1 MRLFSRVDVL
11 SRNQKRAI
19 LFACDVGM
27 APVALFLAVVVLH
40 GLHGA
45 PEALVRLWPMFP
57 IIALMAGLASWAF
70 GLPRVQLKAYESLG
84 ISATGYYASTL
95 TVGLFLLTRLS
106 DLWLSGA
113 GIILFG
119 MTLFLVTVLART
131 ALLKVLI
138 WVLNAGRHKTRVLI
152 YGAGNTGL
160 QLALALKT
168 HESISAVAFLDDDP
182 ALASHRLA
190 GLRIY
195 PASAAD
201 QLIRNRDVN
210 RVLLAMPSLSQPKLV
225 QISRRL
231 QALGVDVQ
239 VLPSFAQLVGTE
251 ALVDTL
257 TPVKPGR
264 FLGRSQLEDTL
275 RCHSSETYQGRSVL
289 VTGAG
294 GSVGSELCRQLLEH
308 GPCKL
313 VLFEVSEIALYN
325 IERELQELSAESSI
339 QLVAVLGS
347 VTDARI
353 MRGVMAEHAIDV
365 VFHAAAYKHV
375 PLVESNPIAGLAN
388 NVLGTRVVA
397 AAASDAGVERFTLIS
412 TDKAVRPT
420 NVMGASKRLAE
431 LVIQDMAKRS
441 EKTRFS
447 IVRFGN
453 VLGSSG
459 SVIPLFKDQIS
470 RGGPVTLTHED
481 VTRYFM
487 TISEASRLVLL
498 ASAFSQDDAGRLP
511 LRTGPKGC
519 DVFVLDMGKPV
530 KIRHLAE
537 QMIHAAGYTVRDERN
552 PDGDIEISVIGL
564 RPGEKLHE
572 ELLIGKGLLT
582 TPHPKILRAEE
593 ESLSELEMA
602 KALKTIGHVVSSGD
616 VVLARQTI
624 LDLVRPQDAMLE
636 TELRGSM
643 HSDAA
648 VAGS

>member
-1 MRLFSRVDVL
+1 M
-11 SRNQKRAI
+11 SRNQKRAV
-19 LFACDVGM
+19 LFACDVVM
-27 APVALFLAVVVLH
+27 APVALLLAVVVVH
-40 GLHGA
+40 GLIGSG
-45 PEALVRLWPMFP
+45 EALTRLWPLFP
-57 IIALMAGLASWAF
+57 IIALMAGLSSWAF
-70 GLPRVQLKAYESLG
+70 GLPLVQLKAYESLG
-84 ISATGYYASTL
+84 VRATAYYAAVL
-95 TVGLFLLTRLS
+95 TVALFLLTRAGE
-106 DLWLSGA
+106 LWLTGA

-119 MTLFLVTVLART
+119 MTLFLVSVLARVS
-131 ALLKVLI
+131 LLKLLI

-182 ALASHRLA
+182 SLASHRLA
-190 GLRIY
+190 GLKIH
-195 PASAAD
+195 PSTSAEH
-201 QLIRNRDVN
+201 LIRNRDVN

-231 QALGVDVQ
+231 QGLGVDVQ
-239 VLPSFAQLVGTE
+239 VLPSFAQLIGTE

-257 TPVKPGR
+257 TPVKAGR

-275 RCHSSETYQGRSVL
+275 RSHSSETYEGRSIL

-294 GSVGSELCRQLLEH
+294 GSVGSELCRQLLEQ
-308 GPCKL
+308 GPRKL

-325 IERELQELSAESSI
+325 IERELQELGGDSGIE
-339 QLVAVLGS
+339 LVAVLGS

-353 MRGVMAEHAIDV
+353 MRGVIAEHAIDV

-397 AAASDAGVERFTLIS
+397 AAAHDAGVERFTLIS

-441 EKTRFS
+441 DKTLFS

-498 ASAFSQDDAGRLP
+498 AGAFSQGEAGRP
-511 LRTGPKGC
+511 ATRGGPRGG

-552 PDGDIEISVIGL
+552 PDGDIEIAVIGL

-602 KALKTIGHVVSSGD
+602 KALKEIGAVVSSGD
-616 VVLARQTI
+616 VAAARQMI
-624 LDLVRPQDAMLE
+624 LDLVRPRAE
-636 TELRGSM
+636 AAEAEPRVAIPAESM
-643 HSDAA
+643 AS
-648 VAGS
+648 GG